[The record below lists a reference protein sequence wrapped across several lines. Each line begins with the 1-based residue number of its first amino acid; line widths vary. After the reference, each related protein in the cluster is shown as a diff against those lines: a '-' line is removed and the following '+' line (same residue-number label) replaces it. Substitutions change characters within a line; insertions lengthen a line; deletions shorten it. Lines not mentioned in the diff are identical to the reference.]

1 MLASL
6 YQSKCSYLAEH
17 HKKEFLHKVFFY
29 KSSKKK
35 ETESYQRNDEN
46 IITFCDKR
54 PCHKL

>member
-17 HKKEFLHKVFFY
+17 HKKRVSTQSFFLNKV
-29 KSSKKK
+29 KK